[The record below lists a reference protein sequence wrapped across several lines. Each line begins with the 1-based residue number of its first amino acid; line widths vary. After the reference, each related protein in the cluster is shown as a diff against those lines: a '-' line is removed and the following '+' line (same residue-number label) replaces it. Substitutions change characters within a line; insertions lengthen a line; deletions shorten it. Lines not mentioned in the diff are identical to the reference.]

1 MVNYIYFLINSLL
14 VNQMSISE
22 EDIKKID
29 QAIENLNK
37 MCEEI
42 RVRKEGRKVI
52 VEYVFKDELL
62 ANVYYESLKVMFSG
76 KGG

>member
-1 MVNYIYFLINSLL
+1 
-14 VNQMSISE
+14 MSISE

-37 MCEEI
+37 MCDEI
-42 RVRKEGRKVI
+42 RVKREGRKVI

>member
-1 MVNYIYFLINSLL
+1 
-14 VNQMSISE
+14 MSISE

-37 MCEEI
+37 MCDEI
-42 RVRKEGRKVI
+42 RVKREGRKVI

-62 ANVYYESLKVMFSG
+62 ANVYYESLKVMFGRSG
-76 KGG
+76 D

>member
-1 MVNYIYFLINSLL
+1 
-14 VNQMSISE
+14 MSISE

-37 MCEEI
+37 MCDEI

>member
-1 MVNYIYFLINSLL
+1 
-14 VNQMSISE
+14 MSISE

-52 VEYVFKDELL
+52 VEYIFKDELL

>member
-1 MVNYIYFLINSLL
+1 
-14 VNQMSISE
+14 MSISE